1 MNSIPQPRFR
11 MNFNCLRE
19 KVELEDWSF
28 CISESLFCQ
37 YIRCEGGQNK
47 KKEIKGKRI
56 GPVDFKQPIEDIILR
71 TNRTSKG
78 LRNLLGFSKPYGKA
92 VSSSYVG
99 RLDNEVKA
107 FKPPIVSTA
116 QI

>member
-1 MNSIPQPRFR
+1 M
-11 MNFNCLRE
+11 RE
-19 KVELEDWSF
+19 GKTKK
-28 CISESLFCQ
+28 
-37 YIRCEGGQNK
+37 K

-56 GPVDFKQPIEDIILR
+56 DPVDFKQPIEDIILR

-92 VSSSYVG
+92 VSFSYVG
-99 RLDNEVKA
+99 RLNNEVKA
-107 FKPPIVSTA
+107 CKPPLVCTA